1 MSKSSTFPTL
11 RKAFGHTFTIRFVLM
26 AIGFGTSVL
35 VARALGA
42 EGRGEYALILVV
54 IQLLAPIG
62 GILHGGNSILVG
74 RNPEWFAYLVM
85 QTIAWCTLLAVVVCS
100 GMLLLPDGVL
110 ATIFGRTDLATIA
123 VVTFTLW
130 GMTSE
135 AGLRDLLMGR
145 QRFFFVNWTEL
156 GSAVFHLTGA
166 LTLFL
171 WSKTLG
177 VIFILSVVSAK
188 NAIKVFTYLSRWG
201 CSTSGIYVKNI
212 HRKLLSSS
220 LKIGTRKVILG
231 ISTMLILKVDIWLL
245 GYMSEE
251 STIGIYHVAVGVCT
265 VFLAITQVLNSLVK
279 AKSVSEKGG
288 AGRAVLVSKMVLI
301 AGIIGCAIMARFGEI
316 FFRNI
321 YGSEFASAYDPAT
334 ILIIALVGWGYS
346 SPLAGYIVGKRK
358 YPWFVVIGAIIAL
371 VLNVGLNF
379 WWIPI
384 WKANGAAFASLATY
398 IFMMSLFVYEFWK
411 NTDIYLTQFFWVN
424 EDERELLV
432 NMFNNILA
440 EVSQRVKMHR
450 GRG

>member
-11 RKAFGHTFTIRFVLM
+11 RKAFGHTFTVRFVLM

-62 GILHGGNSILVG
+62 GVLHGGNSILVG
-74 RNPEWFAYLVM
+74 KNPERFAYLVM

-110 ATIFGRTDLATIA
+110 ETIFGRTDLATIA

-188 NAIKVFTYLSRWG
+188 NAIKVFTYLSRWEY
-201 CSTSGIYVKNI
+201 STSIDVKNT
-212 HRKLLSSS
+212 RGKLLSNS
-220 LKIGTRKVILG
+220 LKIGTRQAIFG
-231 ISTMLILKVDIWLL
+231 ISTMLVLKVDIWLL

-251 STIGIYHVAVGVCT
+251 STVGVYHVAVGVCT

-301 AGIIGCAIMARFGEI
+301 AGIIGCAIMVRFGEI

-358 YPWFVVIGAIIAL
+358 YPWFMVISAIIAL
-371 VLNVGLNF
+371 ILNIFLNF

-384 WKANGAAFASLATY
+384 WKANGAAFASLVTY
-398 IFMMSLFVYEFWK
+398 ILMMSLFIYEFWK
-411 NTDIYLTQFFWVN
+411 NTDIYLTQFFWLD

-432 NMFNNILA
+432 NMSNNILV

-450 GRG
+450 WRS